1 MKILVSM
8 KRVADPDNA
17 NKVKITADGKQV
29 TSEGLEW
36 KPNPFDE
43 YAVETALRILEDG
56 VGSGKLRGELVVSTV
71 GPQDV
76 TQQVRQCLAMGA
88 DRGIIVESSDEQLDA
103 TVVARTLTKL
113 VEREQPDLVLV
124 GKQAVDGDSNQVAQ
138 ILAEMLG
145 WPQATFAGHID
156 TPADLSRATVVRE
169 VDGGAA
175 TVTVE
180 FPAVISVDLRVVTP
194 TGVANNVSPADK
206 EYQEGPRYASL
217 RGIMKA
223 KKKPIDNLT
232 LDELGVD
239 TTLRINTLAFEAP
252 PMRSAGVI
260 VETVEELVQKL
271 KDEAKVL

>member
-17 NKVKITADGKQV
+17 NKVKISADGTQV
-29 TSEGLEW
+29 TSEGLEA

-56 VGSGKLRGELVVSTV
+56 VGSGKLRGEVVVATI
-71 GPQDV
+71 GADDV
-76 TQQVRQCLAMGA
+76 TQQIRQCLAMGA
-88 DRGIIVESSDEQLDA
+88 DRGIMVDGDDEKLDA
-103 TVVARTLTKL
+103 TIVAKTLAKL
-113 VEREQPDLVLV
+113 VEKEQPDLVIM
-124 GKQAVDGDSNQVAQ
+124 GKQAVDGDSNQASQ
-138 ILAEMLG
+138 ALAELLG
-145 WPQATFAGHID
+145 WPQATFAGYVD
-156 TPADLSRATVVRE
+156 VPADLTSATITRE

-175 TVTVE
+175 KVKVQ

-194 TGVANNVSPADK
+194 SGVTNNVATGK
-206 EYQEGPRYASL
+206 EYQEGARYASL

-223 KKKPIDNLT
+223 KKKPIDKYT

-239 TTLRINTLAFEAP
+239 QTLKVRTVNFTQP
-252 PMRSAGVI
+252 PARSAGII
-260 VETVEELVQKL
+260 VETVEELVAKL